1 MKGDRMNEAELIK
14 YIEELTGRYEGVKN
28 TLDEVTPFVVA
39 FKYCLESLESR
50 LEELEH
56 ESELLD
62 QDLSDGVNGY
72 GITRKCFEVKTKKK
86 LLSEILCFMCES
98 IDLAKAGDIE

>member
-14 YIEELTGRYEGVKN
+14 YIEELTDRYDGVKN

-39 FKYCLESLESR
+39 FKYCLTSLESM
-50 LEELEH
+50 LDDLKH

-62 QDLSDGVNGY
+62 QDLRDGVNGY
-72 GITRKCFEVKTKKK
+72 GISRKCAEVRIKKK
-86 LLSEILCFMCES
+86 FLSELLCFMCES
-98 IDLAKAGDIE
+98 IDEAKRGEIS

>member
-1 MKGDRMNEAELIK
+1 MNERELLDLIN
-14 YIEELTGRYEGVKN
+14 ELSEKN
-28 TLDEVTPFVVA
+28 KELVSTISEMSPYVVA
-39 FKYCLESLESR
+39 FKYCLESLNSR

-62 QDLSDGVNGY
+62 QDLRDGVNGY

-86 LLSEILCFMCES
+86 LLSEVLCFMCES
-98 IDLAKAGDIE
+98 IDEAKAGDIE